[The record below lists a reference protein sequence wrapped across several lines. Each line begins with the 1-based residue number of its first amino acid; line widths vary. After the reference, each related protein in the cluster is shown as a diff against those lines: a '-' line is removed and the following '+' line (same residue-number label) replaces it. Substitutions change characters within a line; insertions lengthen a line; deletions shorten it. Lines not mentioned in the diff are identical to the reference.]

1 MTMKQEI
8 LDSYSKNETTSTD
21 EADDASRP
29 IKFKWVGDA
38 QC

>member
-8 LDSYSKNETTSTD
+8 LDSYSTSENTSTD

-29 IKFKWVGDA
+29 ISYRWVGDRV
-38 QC
+38 C